1 MRLAAKRD
9 TVEAEIILALKEA
22 GATNVYQLSHP
33 GLPDLLVNWGGHWR
47 LVECK
52 SPKGKLTPKQ
62 RKFFRDNPGAH
73 MTVSTS
79 GDEAVAAL
87 RSLA

>member
-9 TVEAEIILALKEA
+9 KNEADIIVALKKA
-22 GATNVYQLSHP
+22 GARNVYQLSQP

-47 LVECK
+47 LIECK

-62 RKFFRDNPGAH
+62 IMFFRDNPGAH
-73 MTVSTS
+73 MAVVTD